1 MTRPDLLPGMQV
13 LERGWLSA
21 NNILFTEG
29 PETVM
34 IDSGYCTHAP
44 QTILLVETALG
55 GRPLNLLLNTH
66 LHSDHCGGNA
76 ALQARYP
83 DVKTWIPPGQ
93 ASQVAQWDPSAL
105 TYVPTGQL
113 CPQFKFSGTLQAGS
127 TLRFGAHDWQVH
139 AAAGHDPHS
148 VIFFEPENGILIS
161 ADALW
166 ENGFGVVFPELEGTD
181 AFAEVAATLD
191 LIDSLQPKTVIPGHG
206 PIFVFSPEILARARQ
221 RLDYFIK
228 NPRKHAHHA
237 VKVLLTFKLLEIQ
250 RQSLED
256 LIDWAETTPYFLQ
269 ISTIFFSELSI
280 RPWIEGLC
288 AELVAAGVARAEG
301 SLILNA

>member
-1 MTRPDLLPGMQV
+1 
-13 LERGWLSA
+13 
-21 NNILFTEG
+21 
-29 PETVM
+29 M

-44 QTILLVETALG
+44 QTLSLVETALG

-113 CPQFKFSGTLQAGS
+113 CPRFKFCGTLQAGS
-127 TLRFGAHDWQVH
+127 TMRFGAHDWQVH

-148 VIFFEPENGILIS
+148 VVFFEPESGILIS

-166 ENGFGVVFPELEGTD
+166 ENGFGVVFPELEGTE
-181 AFAEVAATLD
+181 AFAEVAVTLD
-191 LIDSLQPKTVIPGHG
+191 MIDSLKPKIVIPGHG
-206 PIFVFSPEILARARQ
+206 PIFVYSPEILVRARQ
-221 RLDYFIK
+221 RLDYFAK
-228 NPRKHAHHA
+228 NPRKHALHA
-237 VKVLLTFKLLEIQ
+237 VKVLLKFKLLETQ
-250 RQSLED
+250 RQSVED
-256 LIDWAETTPYFLQ
+256 LIDWAYATPYFLQ
-269 ISTIFFSELSI
+269 IRDIFFADLSI
-280 RPWIEGLC
+280 RPWIESFC
-288 AELVAAGVARAEG
+288 AELVAAGVASREG
-301 SLILNA
+301 RYILNA

>member
-1 MTRPDLLPGMQV
+1 MQV

-21 NNILFTEG
+21 NNILFTDG
-29 PETVM
+29 PQTAM

-44 QTILLVETALG
+44 QTLSLVESALG
-55 GRPLNLLLNTH
+55 GHPLDLLLNTH

-83 DVKTWIPPGQ
+83 DVRTCIPPGQ

-105 TYVPTGQL
+105 TYAPTGQL
-113 CPQFKFSGTLQAGS
+113 CPKFGFSETLQPGS
-127 TLRFGAHDWQVH
+127 NLRLGTRDWQVH

-148 VIFFEPENGILIS
+148 LVFFEPESGILIS

-181 AFAEVAATLD
+181 AFAEVSVTLD
-191 LIDSLQPKTVIPGHG
+191 MIDSLKPKIVIPGHG
-206 PIFVFSPEILARARQ
+206 PIFVYSPEILVRARQ
-221 RLDYFIK
+221 RLDYFTK
-228 NPRKHAHHA
+228 NPRKHALHA
-237 VKVLLTFKLLEIQ
+237 VKVLLKFKLLETQ

-256 LIDWAETTPYFLQ
+256 LIDWADATSYFLQ
-269 ISTIFFSELSI
+269 IRDIFFADLSI
-280 RPWIEGLC
+280 RPWIESLC
-288 AELVAAGVARAEG
+288 AELVSAGVASREG
-301 SLILNA
+301 RYILNA

>member
-44 QTILLVETALG
+44 QTLSLVETALG

-93 ASQVAQWDPSAL
+93 ASQVAQWDPFAL

-113 CPQFKFSGTLQAGS
+113 CPQFKFSGTLEAGS
-127 TLRFGAHDWQVH
+127 TVRFSRHDWQVY

-148 VIFFEPENGILIS
+148 LVFFEPENCILIS

-181 AFAEVAATLD
+181 AFAEVATTLD
-191 LIDSLQPKTVIPGHG
+191 MIESLKPKIIIPGHG
-206 PIFVFSPEILARARQ
+206 PIFVYSPEILARARQ
-221 RLDYFIK
+221 RLDYFAK
-228 NPRKHAHHA
+228 NPRKHALHA
-237 VKVLLTFKLLEIQ
+237 VKVLLKFKLLETQ
-250 RQSLED
+250 RQSVEE
-256 LIDWAETTPYFLQ
+256 LINWADATSYFLQ
-269 ISTIFFSELSI
+269 IRDIFFSDLSI
-280 RPWIEGLC
+280 RPWIESLC
-288 AELVAAGVARAEG
+288 AELVAAGVAKIEG
-301 SLILNA
+301 RYILNG